1 MTCKNCNNQIP
12 DGSKFCTF
20 CGTPVSQEPAVQ
32 PEAIEEKE
40 FPKTEAVSQP
50 EEQFCLCGEVP
61 VSDDASVPPMPM
73 VAPAPEAKEE
83 KEFPKTEAVS
93 SAKDNE
99 PEESFPKTIAYNSPK
114 KEKAAPESSNLIPA
128 MPVPQSETAPEQ
140 PSAPEANGMIP
151 AMPVNEAPEQPSAP
165 APMPAPQ
172 FDQFAPAPEQTEK
185 PPKKKGKA
193 LPIILASVL
202 AATGIFCLCFFCFRA
217 DIAHLFMGDAKYA
230 KSIMNNAVDS
240 LKSEDVPVSEIGA
253 FNTKIMEIGRD
264 GLPEGCEDYVKDM
277 EEKYPDA
284 DMDFES
290 AYTVATSLR
299 MVGQALE
306 AFKDKGISANAGV
319 SIKLSDDMVDM
330 ILDGADDS
338 DKKDFDEIIEY
349 INASSIDAGF
359 KADENSVQFLTGV
372 NGAEGDFA
380 DMGFYYGKDGNAYIT
395 LKGLSDDA
403 IGLTLP
409 SFETID
415 EDFEFS
421 EDDKEESNET
431 AEELSKFA
439 SDMYEA
445 FINSYDNAEITYES
459 GEKKLGEIEF
469 KGKVVTVKYDNE
481 ALSDLFSDLYDVADD
496 SDAMTEMFGDDFAEG
511 LKSASE
517 SVEEADDAEIIIEKY
532 VSNTNRLL
540 GMTITIADED
550 LEASL
555 AFLAS
560 TKGITAEFKVE
571 EEGSEDIS
579 CEFECLFTNKTDGV
593 MNFKFP
599 VPKYDYETNK
609 SETTENTVTIN
620 YSNLKEV
627 KVFEQ
632 KYVTGHYEIT
642 ADFEYFDD
650 EDEKIE
656 IGQKET
662 TVGELFEESSIVL
675 DLSEKDGGISYTAS
689 FKNDLIGEF
698 SVNSSAVPTNEDL
711 IPTDYSSLTV
721 INMFEDTETDK
732 ADDFAL
738 EVFDNLIAKLE
749 GDKKLDEALTIG
761 EESALDAIKEAK
773 ETFVA
778 KKEFASKDF
787 SGEWTTT
794 KIDGLTAEAYAENL
808 GLYSW
813 EVASN
818 LTFTADTITITN
830 INGSKTYT
838 YKKMDQYLE
847 LYDNDSPVYWLS
859 YDTETD
865 GFTYS
870 DYNEMTQSYVEYVV
884 EKGTQDVTMPEGFV
898 DTRDKGKVLNI
909 MCWNTELQGFM
920 EKYYPGYENGKI
932 GDVTVN
938 WIIFPSD
945 GGQYQ
950 EELDYRL
957 VNQQYAYYD
966 DDKIDLFLVEPD
978 YIDKYIE
985 SDYVL
990 PVSEIGIADEDT
1002 SNMYNYNLQL
1012 GTNDDGELKSVSYMS
1027 CPGVFAYRRSIAKE
1041 VLGTDNPEQVQAMLS
1056 NWNNFINIAKK
1067 LKDNGYYAILSYDQL
1082 LRPCLQEYEM
1092 PLVADDGTLTLSDGF
1107 ANWIS
1112 VCEELANYGCCKDY
1126 LANVWYYDETTG
1138 GDVFGVFFPTWG
1150 VNHTLEWMNPA
1161 AYGDWAICEGPAPY
1175 YWGGTFL
1182 CVPEGTDNPNLV
1194 ADIMRKLTSVEEIGV
1209 DMATNPDILTFPN
1222 DKSAGQKAAEAG
1234 YAHDNFAGQNG
1245 NGVFNSVSEKINAA
1259 SHTIYDTT
1267 LTDLITKAFAPYFAG
1282 TVTFEEAILNYYEAA
1297 LKEYPE
1303 LH

>member
-20 CGTPVSQEPAVQ
+20 CGTPVSQEPVVQ

-93 SAKDNE
+93 SANAEAED
-99 PEESFPKTIAYNSPK
+99 SFPKTIAYNSPK
-114 KEKAAPESSNLIPA
+114 KEA
-128 MPVPQSETAPEQ
+128 
-140 PSAPEANGMIP
+140 SAPEANGMIP

-165 APMPAPQ
+165 VNEAPAPMPAPQ
-172 FDQFAPAPEQTEK
+172 FDQFAPAPQQTEK

-202 AATGIFCLCFFCFRA
+202 AVAGIFCLCFFCFRA

-240 LKSEDVPVSEIGA
+240 LKSEDVPVSEFGA

-290 AYTVATSLR
+290 AYGVATSLR
-299 MVGQALE
+299 MVGQTLE
-306 AFKDKGISANAGV
+306 AFKDKGITANAGV
-319 SIKLSDDMVDM
+319 SIKLSDDMIDM

-359 KADENSVQFLTGV
+359 KADENSVQLLTGV

-403 IGLTLP
+403 IALTLP

-415 EDFEFS
+415 EDFEFD
-421 EDDKEESNET
+421 EDDKEESDET

-445 FINSYDNAEITYES
+445 FINSYDDAEITYES

-481 ALSDLFSDLYDVADD
+481 AISDLFSDLYDVADD
-496 SDAMTEMFGDDFAEG
+496 SDAMTEMFGDDFADG

-517 SVEEADDAEIIIEKY
+517 SVEDADDAEIIIEKY

-540 GMTITIADED
+540 GMTITLADED
-550 LEASL
+550 FEASF

-642 ADFEYFDD
+642 ADLEYFDD

-656 IGQKET
+656 IGKKET
-662 TVGELFEESSIVL
+662 TIGELFEESSIVL
-675 DLSEKDGGISYTAS
+675 DLSEKDGGISYSAS

-698 SVNSSAVPTNEDL
+698 SVNSSAVPANEDL
-711 IPTDYSSLTV
+711 VPTDYSSLTV

-738 EVFDNLIAKLE
+738 EVYDNLIAKIE

-761 EESALDAIKEAK
+761 ENSALDAVKEAK

-830 INGSKTYT
+830 INSSNTYT

-859 YDTETD
+859 YDPETD

-909 MCWNTELQGFM
+909 MCWNTEFQDYM
-920 EKYYPGYENGKI
+920 ESYYPGYENGMI

-945 GGQYQ
+945 GGAYQ

-966 DDKIDLFLVEPD
+966 DDKIDLFLTEPD

-990 PVSEIGIADEDT
+990 PVSEIGITDEDT
-1002 SNMYNYNLQL
+1002 SDIYNYNLQL
-1012 GTNDDGELKSVSYMS
+1012 GTNSNGELKAISYQS

-1067 LKDNGYYAILSYDQL
+1067 LKDNGYYAIFSYDQL

-1092 PLVADDGTLTLSDGF
+1092 PLVAEDGTLTLSDGF

-1112 VCEELANYGCCKDY
+1112 VCEELANNGCCKGYD
-1126 LANVWYYDETTG
+1126 NVWYFSESDT
-1138 GDVFGVFFPTWG
+1138 DIFGVFFPNWG
-1150 VNHTLEWMNPA
+1150 TNQLLPIWFPGTE
-1161 AYGDWAICEGPAPY
+1161 GDWAICEGPAPY

-1194 ADIMRKLTSVEEIGV
+1194 ADIMRKFTAVDEIGV
-1209 DMATNPDILTFPN
+1209 DMATNPDVLSFPN
-1222 DKSAGQKAAEAG
+1222 NKSAGKKASDSNFSSEFFGGQNTNTVYHSAAEK
-1234 YAHDNFAGQNG
+1234 
-1245 NGVFNSVSEKINAA
+1245 VNAA
-1259 SHTIYDTT
+1259 SHTIYDGE
-1267 LTDLITKAFAPYFAG
+1267 LIYLIMDSFDGYFSG
-1282 TVTFEEAILNYYEAA
+1282 LDTFEEAILEYYEAA
-1297 LKEYPE
+1297 LEKYPE